1 MFLLC
6 TQALALYMGHSIE
19 MQRGTYD
26 RRTKQQKVEPAVSG
40 QSKLGCTGVKRVSRR
55 CCLSHVCSAMMYT
68 TMLRGGLS

>member
-1 MFLLC
+1 MTDDWNPLLWLPHIAPLLFLPC

-40 QSKLGCTGVKRVSRR
+40 GSVTWV
-55 CCLSHVCSAMMYT
+55 HWD
-68 TMLRGGLS
+68 